1 VLILEE
7 HVWWMRQQKLWGSS
21 RTCSIAGTRC
31 LLYDGI
37 HSHGTTYL
45 TKSEDAR
52 SVYEKASS
60 ILHSTWANHAMN
72 SEIAKVSPRRGGTNV
87 FSQVSLS

>member
-7 HVWWMRQQKLWGSS
+7 HVWWMRQQKLWGFS

-45 TKSEDAR
+45 TRGEDAR
-52 SVYEKASS
+52 RVYEKARKRLFHLRRSIQNEHAVDRYRFS
-60 ILHSTWANHAMN
+60 ILTREAES
-72 SEIAKVSPRRGGTNV
+72 K
-87 FSQVSLS
+87 